1 MALDSPFGT
10 ELLAPIP
17 SGKENGLTTPLPG
30 IGTPALNTKP
40 TQNESVG
47 ITWRG
52 GGFNEA
58 TDSARP
64 AQVDSVFDG
73 PFIGEGMD
81 QSSGGGSGGSG
92 ALDSPWT
99 GNIWQ
104 KP

>member
-1 MALDSPFGT
+1 MALNSPFGT
-10 ELLAPIP
+10 ELIAPIP

-30 IGTPALNTKP
+30 IGTPALNTP
-40 TQNESVG
+40 VTQNESVG

-52 GGFNEA
+52 GNFDEA
-58 TDSARP
+58 TDGKRP

-81 QSSGGGSGGSG
+81 QSSGGGGATNS